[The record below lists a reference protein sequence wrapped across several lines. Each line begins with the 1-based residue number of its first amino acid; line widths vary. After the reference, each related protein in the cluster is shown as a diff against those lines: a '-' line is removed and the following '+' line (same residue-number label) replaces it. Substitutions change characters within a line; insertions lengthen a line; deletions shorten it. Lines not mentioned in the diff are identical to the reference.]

1 MGTDRIRP
9 LYLEG
14 VRENGYS
21 PHSNPYTGRQTA
33 KEAVGTVRTRVPPRA
48 KYGGGDLTRKA
59 VESEPDATGPAER
72 DPRGRVT
79 LALRSLW
86 RF

>member
-33 KEAVGTVRTRVPPRA
+33 KEAQVGTVRTGVPPRA

-59 VESEPDATGPAER
+59 VDQSRAR
-72 DPRGRVT
+72 
-79 LALRSLW
+79 RSQPSGIPGDG
-86 RF
+86 